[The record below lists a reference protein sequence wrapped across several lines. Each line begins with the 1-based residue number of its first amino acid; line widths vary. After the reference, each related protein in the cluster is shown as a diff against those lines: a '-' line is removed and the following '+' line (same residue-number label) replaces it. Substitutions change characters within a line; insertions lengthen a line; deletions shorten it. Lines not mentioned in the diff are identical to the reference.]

1 MIEFLKSL
9 FIKTKVPTKKNV
21 VFFDGDNVAVQV
33 AAKLSTD
40 SSYDYAWVKD
50 SRATTPKKILQN
62 KNIAII
68 EPSCEGKESTD
79 SYIAMAVV
87 KVCSDGAK
95 SVTIVSNDTD
105 FIDVIVEASKMFP
118 DCKFTLMQHIDGPSR
133 KLGKSFKI
141 PTNASILKF
150 KLKPVL

>member
-9 FIKTKVPTKKNV
+9 FSKNKVALKKNV
-21 VFFDGDNVAVQV
+21 VFFDGDNVSVQV
-33 AAKLSTD
+33 ALKLSTD
-40 SSYDYAWVKD
+40 SSFDYAWVKN
-50 SRATTPKKILQN
+50 SKVTTPKKILQN

-79 SYIAMAVV
+79 SYIAMGVV
-87 KVCSDGAK
+87 KSCSEGSK

-105 FIDVIVEASKMFP
+105 FVDVIVEVSKMFP
-118 DCKFTLMQHIDGPSR
+118 SCKFTLMQHVDGPSR
-133 KLGKSFKI
+133 KLGKTFKI
-141 PTNASILKF
+141 PANANILKF